1 MKLFKAAAFLLLT
14 AASSQA
20 MAEKVAVLGI
30 QQAVLAS
37 EAAKQFDTKLKAEFA
52 DEQSQLVDLEKQAK
66 AAKDKFD
73 ANRDLASPEQLKQLH
88 NQFKK
93 VFAEY
98 QRRGKELQQKNMQ
111 RQQVFLGEMKPKL
124 DVVLKQLI
132 KSEGYDVILAKN
144 ATLYFKPE
152 LDITPKVV
160 ELLNQQ

>member
-1 MKLFKAAAFLLLT
+1 MKLFKVAALLLLT

-20 MAEKVAVLGI
+20 MAEKVVVLGI

-37 EAAKQFDTKLKAEFA
+37 EAAKQFDAKLKAEFS
-52 DEQSQLVDLEKQAK
+52 DEQALLVDLEKQAK
-66 AAKDKFD
+66 AAKDKFE
-73 ANRDLASPEQLKQLH
+73 ANRDLASPEQLKQLRS
-88 NQFKK
+88 QFQK

-124 DVVLKQLI
+124 DIILKELI
-132 KSEGYDVILAKN
+132 KTEGYDVILAKS
-144 ATLYFKPE
+144 ATLYAKPE
-152 LDITPKVV
+152 VDITPKVV